1 MTTEALAA
9 LITLIGMEVV
19 LGIDNLV
26 FIAILTNKLPPE
38 RRPLA
43 RRIGLALAVILRLLM
58 LGGATWLMTLTR
70 PLLTVLGNEL
80 SGKDLILLA
89 GGLFLIAKATL
100 EIHHR
105 VDPGKAQAAAGA
117 AATAA
122 SAGFA
127 MVVAQIIA
135 IDLVFSVDSILAA
148 LALTR
153 EFWMIATAIL
163 ISVAVMLL
171 SMDRLSAFIERHP
184 TVVMLA
190 LAFLVMIG
198 MVLMAEGLGVEVPKG
213 FVYAAMAFATAVEAL
228 NLLARSAAS
237 RRDQGQ

>member
-38 RRPLA
+38 RRPMA

-105 VDPGKAQAAAGA
+105 VDPGKAQAAPGA

-237 RRDQGQ
+237 RRDQG